1 MPTIP
6 LSARSALPALAAV
19 MLLGASAHAQPAI
32 AVQSTVVLTLGTDG
46 DAEKR
51 VIRYECE
58 GLEPFA
64 VEYINAR
71 PNFLALV
78 PVEGET
84 MIFAAVLSASGAR
97 YAAGSWE
104 WWTSGSEASLR
115 DLTQGPDAEPVATCL
130 EFTETP

>member
-1 MPTIP
+1 MSVT
-6 LSARSALPALAAV
+6 ALAKPALAILAAFA
-19 MLLGASAHAQPAI
+19 LLGATAHAQPAI

-58 GLEPFA
+58 GLEPFS
-64 VEYINAR
+64 VEYINAA

-78 PVEGET
+78 PVDGET
-84 MIFAAVLSASGAR
+84 LIFSSVLSASGAR
-97 YAAGSWE
+97 YASGHWE
-104 WWTSGSEASLR
+104 WWTSGPEASLH